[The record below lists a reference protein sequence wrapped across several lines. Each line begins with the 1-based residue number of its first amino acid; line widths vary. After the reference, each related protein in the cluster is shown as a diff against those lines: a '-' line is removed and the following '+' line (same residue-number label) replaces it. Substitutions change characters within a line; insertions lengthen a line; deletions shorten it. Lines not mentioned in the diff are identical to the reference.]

1 MAAASIRFVLAGLA
15 LLLASTG
22 AMAAEIKLYAYH
34 LKPPYII
41 DAEKGTGLY
50 FELAKRLNQVQTQH
64 RYTTVYLPRKR
75 LESLLEQ
82 EQLDGLVLGVN
93 PHWFNDASQHRFAW
107 SHGWIKDRD
116 IVISRSDQPV
126 NFSRPDSLVG
136 KRVGMSLGYYYFGVS
151 ELADKGQLTRDNS
164 PNESVTLEKLVKGR
178 VDAMIITQRTLN
190 HLYKQHPE
198 YVGKLFIA
206 PIPHDT
212 YERMILLP
220 KAQQALVPVLNQSLA
235 KLAEDPHWQ
244 GLLKADQ

>member
-1 MAAASIRFVLAGLA
+1 MAPALLRSVLAGLA
-15 LLLASTG
+15 LLLAS
-22 AMAAEIKLYAYH
+22 AASTADEVKLYAYH

-50 FELAKRLNQVQTQH
+50 FELAKRLNQLQTQH
-64 RYTTVYLPRKR
+64 RYKTVYLPRKR

-93 PHWFNDASQHRFAW
+93 PHWFNDASQHRYGW
-107 SHGWIKDRD
+107 SHGWINDRD
-116 IVISRSDQPV
+116 IVISRSDQPIPY
-126 NFSRPDSLVG
+126 SRPESLIG
-136 KRVGMSLGYYYFGVS
+136 KRVGLSIGYYYVGVN
-151 ELADKGQLTRDNS
+151 ELADKGQLTRENS
-164 PNESVTLEKLVKGR
+164 ANESLTLEKLVRGQ

-198 YVGKLFIA
+198 YVGKLFTA
-206 PIPHDT
+206 TVPHDT

-244 GLLKADQ
+244 ALLKADQ